1 MQKKDK
7 FLLILF
13 FSIFTNCSDSK
24 ISILDW
30 NASIYNHLNKSNVFL
45 IENLKVKKEI
55 DFVLNSRVVFF
66 EEFNK
71 IISDY
76 KNDDIIFYE
85 NYDCGFNKNDDF
97 ETDIPFSKNKFYYEI
112 TIAIK
117 GENKFYYYARCY
129 SEFKDLEFEKVE
141 YESNDEYLN
150 AINPQENEA
159 QKKDNYLL
167 NNLSIISFINNSKID
182 KVFVNIN

>member
-1 MQKKDK
+1 MQKRDK

-30 NASIYNHLNKSNVFL
+30 NASIYSHLNKNNVFL

-55 DFVLNSRVVFF
+55 DFILNSRVAFF

-76 KNDDIIFYE
+76 KKDDIIVYE

-97 ETDIPFSKNKFYYEI
+97 ETDIPFSKNKFYFEI

-117 GENKFYYYARCY
+117 GENKFYYYAKSY
-129 SEFKDLEFEKVE
+129 SEIKNLEFEKVK
-141 YESNDEYLN
+141 YESHDEYLN
-150 AINPQENEA
+150 AINPKENKA
-159 QKKDNYLL
+159 QMKDNYLL
-167 NNLSIISFINNSKID
+167 NNLSIISFINDSTID
-182 KVFVNIN
+182 KVFFSIN